1 MNIEEE
7 VRKTAHENMVKA
19 FEAIDGYKE
28 TSAKNALVSSAKF
41 IVERSL

>member
-1 MNIEEE
+1 
-7 VRKTAHENMVKA
+7 MVKA
-19 FEAIDGYKE
+19 FEAIDCYNK